1 MSKFS
6 AKKNVNAKWCHAKK
20 NVQVQLVARPNGPR
34 GESMMC
40 ASVSERGARELDGSS
55 QDRKKK
61 EPKGPDKGS
70 EQGAG
75 LGRPGWDMDTVGWDA
90 KGDWGC
96 SRAAEKDKKAPA
108 APPALSFLVFRLPVS
123 QTLLGAFGVGTHL
136 LLASSAWLN
145 GVRGVLVTSNQPS
158 R

>member
-1 MSKFS
+1 MS
-6 AKKNVNAKWCHAKK
+6 AA
-20 NVQVQLVARPNGPR
+20 P
-34 GESMMC
+34 
-40 ASVSERGARELDGSS
+40 GSWTVVV
-55 QDRKKK
+55 KTEKK

-108 APPALSFLVFRLPVS
+108 APPAFFFGLSSPCQPDAS
-123 QTLLGAFGVGTHL
+123 WGVWCRYTFTT
-136 LLASSAWLN
+136 
-145 GVRGVLVTSNQPS
+145 R
-158 R
+158 